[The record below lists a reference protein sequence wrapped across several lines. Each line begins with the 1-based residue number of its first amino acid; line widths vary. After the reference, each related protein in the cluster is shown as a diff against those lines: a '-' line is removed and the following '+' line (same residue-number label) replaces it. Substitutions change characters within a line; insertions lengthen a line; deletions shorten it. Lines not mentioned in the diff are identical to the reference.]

1 MNIGIIASRYAKSLL
16 MYIQE
21 SGAGEKVYSQ
31 VTLLVRVMEAL
42 PQMKL
47 YIADESDVS
56 FERKVSLMSAA
67 LGEEPDPALVRFL
80 KMVSDNHR
88 VELFPRM
95 LLAFIEQYRNANNV
109 KVGTVV
115 TASEIVGLGDR
126 LEELF
131 HEKTGGQVYLKEKVD
146 PDIIGGFIFELDG
159 VRLDASVEGHLA
171 RIRRQLVEKNNRIV

>member
-16 MYIQE
+16 MYVRE

-67 LGEEPDPALVRFL
+67 LGEEADPALVRFL
-80 KMVSDNHR
+80 KMVSGNHR

-109 KVGTVV
+109 KVGSVV
-115 TASEIVGLGDR
+115 TASEIAGLADR

-131 HEKTGGQVYLKEKVD
+131 HEKTGGQVYLEEKVD